1 MSKKILFFSKGQ
13 RIAIITL
20 LSLII
25 IIIIADLTLSKWAPQ
40 PQSFYNE
47 SFQKEIE
54 AFEEQI
60 KIAKTKNET
69 KFPKVAEPKQTHIN
83 EQTISYFHFDPNT
96 LDSIGFISLGLK
108 PWIVSN
114 ILKYRSKGGVFKT
127 VSDFGKIYGIDNNL
141 FATLQPFIQITKTKE
156 ELYKSEK
163 EISNI
168 TIELNA
174 ADTTQLATIMK
185 KSLAKRI
192 IGYRKALG
200 GFYSIE
206 QLGEI
211 YNITEK
217 ELNDIIPHIT
227 LDLSLIQQINVN
239 KATVEQLK
247 RHPYLN
253 FYQAKATCELRKAK
267 KHLSSIEDI
276 SILEEFSKSDITRIT
291 PYLNF
296 KQ

>member
-47 SFQKEIE
+47 TFQKEIE

-60 KIAKTKNET
+60 KIAKTKE
-69 KFPKVAEPKQTHIN
+69 
-83 EQTISYFHFDPNT
+83 D
-96 LDSIGFISLGLK
+96 FI
-108 PWIVSN
+108 
-114 ILKYRSKGGVFKT
+114 
-127 VSDFGKIYGIDNNL
+127 
-141 FATLQPFIQITKTKE
+141 
-156 ELYKSEK
+156 KSEK
-163 EISNI
+163 ETSTII
-168 TIELNA
+168 IELNA

-200 GFYSIE
+200 GFHSIE
-206 QLGEI
+206 QLGEV

-217 ELNDIIPHIT
+217 ELNDITPHIT

-253 FYQAKATCELRKAK
+253 FYQAKAICELRKAK

-276 SILEEFSKSDITRIT
+276 SILEEFSKSDITKIT

>member
-47 SFQKEIE
+47 TFQKEIK

-60 KIAKTKNET
+60 KIAKTQNET
-69 KFPKVAEPKQTHIN
+69 KPKNIVEQKQIHSN
-83 EQTISYFHFDPNT
+83 KQTISYFQFDPNT
-96 LDSIGFISLGLK
+96 LDSTGFISLGLK

-141 FATLQPFIQITKTKE
+141 FATLQPFIQITKTKK

-174 ADTTQLATIMK
+174 ADTTQLVSIMK
-185 KSLAKRI
+185 KNLAKRI

-253 FYQAKATCELRKAK
+253 FYQAKAICELRKAK